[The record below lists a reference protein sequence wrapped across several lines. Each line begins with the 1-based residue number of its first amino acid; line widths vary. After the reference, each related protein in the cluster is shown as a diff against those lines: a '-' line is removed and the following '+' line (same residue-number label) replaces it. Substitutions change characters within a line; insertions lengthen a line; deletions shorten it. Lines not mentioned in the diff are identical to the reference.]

1 MKTDRQTLKL
11 VAIVLLWAVL
21 ARGAVLYWS
30 PYPATL
36 DGFFYVRTVETVSA
50 SGHIP
55 TPIDWD
61 RTGMT
66 AFLATVRGVLGVEA
80 LGLLQ
85 PLSAVLGLGHVLVG
99 IVLVRRV
106 AAGDHGVSAGRT
118 RVGVALT
125 GGVLAVEGL
134 FVRRTGVPDEELIG
148 LLLVPLVAYAFHRW
162 LLTRGWQW
170 GVLAGVFM
178 LVLPAIHSLS
188 TTITL
193 LTLGIVAVIH
203 TTAGWRIEDGV
214 RALGGLAIAVA
225 CVGGYYLLAVESPA
239 LTLSYADRLLARPRL
254 LSAWTGLLAAGMVWF
269 VRTSARI
276 QRVVVGGTLLAWVG
290 LLAVNL
296 RTPVYIGTISTPPIL
311 LVLVLPLAG
320 LIVAA
325 TLGIDRVADRDGRG
339 AAILGL
345 FVAPVVLV
353 NYFLTAGLSPDFFD
367 ALLRVQTFA
376 HLPAAVIA
384 GGFAATRLTGTSG
397 TGFRWR
403 RYGRAAFAIV
413 LVGAVA
419 TAPLGV
425 MALDTA
431 SIPGTAT
438 PQEFAGTGFAAEH
451 TPSEWA
457 SEGPIQRVSVLYYGE
472 GVTTGSVE
480 RWSRGGTPPEVPVLA
495 TPAWTERG
503 VHQYPRAPAR
513 VSADRFEEWRTTN
526 HVVYTNGR
534 GTERSHYFLLVRAQ

>member
-1 MKTDRQTLKL
+1 
-11 VAIVLLWAVL
+11 
-21 ARGAVLYWS
+21 
-30 PYPATL
+30 
-36 DGFFYVRTVETVSA
+36 
-50 SGHIP
+50 
-55 TPIDWD
+55 
-61 RTGMT
+61 
-66 AFLATVRGVLGVEA
+66 
-80 LGLLQ
+80 
-85 PLSAVLGLGHVLVG
+85 
-99 IVLVRRV
+99 
-106 AAGDHGVSAGRT
+106 
-118 RVGVALT
+118 
-125 GGVLAVEGL
+125 
-134 FVRRTGVPDEELIG
+134 
-148 LLLVPLVAYAFHRW
+148 
-162 LLTRGWQW
+162 
-170 GVLAGVFM
+170 M
-178 LVLPAIHSLS
+178 LVLPPMHSLS

-193 LTLGIVAVIH
+193 LTLGIVTVVHTAV
-203 TTAGWRIEDGV
+203 GWRVEDGV

-225 CVGGYYLLAVESPA
+225 CAGGYYLLAVESPA
-239 LTLSYADRLLARPRL
+239 LTLSYADRLLAQPRL
-254 LSAWTGLLAAGMVWF
+254 LSAWTGLLAAGIVWF

-290 LLAVNL
+290 VLAVNL

-353 NYFLTAGLSPDFFD
+353 NYFLTAGLSPEFFD
-367 ALLRVQTFA
+367 ALLRVQTFV

-384 GGFAATRLTGTSG
+384 GGFAATRFTRGSG

-413 LVGAVA
+413 LVGAAA

-438 PQEFAGTGFAAEH
+438 PQELAGTGFAVEH
-451 TPSEWA
+451 TPNEWA
-457 SEGPIQRVSVLYYGE
+457 SEGTIDRIARLYYDDGAA
-472 GVTTGSVE
+472 VRPVSA
-480 RWSRGGTPPEVPVLA
+480 WSRGASAPEVPVLA
-495 TPAWTERG
+495 TRGWTKRG
-503 VHQYPRAPAR
+503 LHQYPLPPAR
-513 VSADRFEEWRTTN
+513 VSADRFGAWRTAN

-534 GTERSHYFLLVRAQ
+534 ARDSGSYALVIPSR